1 MIKNKKYSFFWS
13 IALFIT
19 MAAILLF
26 FGCAKER
33 AETTNSSIAGDNAY
47 TDWRSGTYTTIA
59 LDGSTATVKGE
70 GAAVNGGVVTISSAG
85 TYVVSG
91 SISDG
96 SLVVDSSTDGTVRMV
111 LNGTDITSATTAP
124 IYVKNAGKAII
135 SLEPGTTNTLTDS
148 STYIHTDAANQEPD
162 ATIFSKDDLVFNGTG
177 TLKVTGNAGDA
188 IKGKDDLLIVE
199 GTFDITAADDGITG
213 KDLTQI
219 DGGTFTIK
227 AGGDGIKATNDTDTT
242 KGAVTLNGG
251 TYTITTG
258 ADGVQAVTDLTV
270 GGGTYTITTG
280 GGSANALTKTDTQ
293 MRPGVSQSTSDTDTS
308 DTGSYKGLKSTG
320 QVMVG
325 GGTFMLDTKDDA
337 LHANNTITINGG
349 ELTAAS
355 GDDGIHADTTLTIN
369 DGTINITKSYEGL
382 ESADVTI
389 AGGSINVVASDD
401 GINVAGGD
409 GSSTSEERPGAG
421 NFNKTGGSN
430 LLTITGGTTTV
441 NAGGDGLDA
450 NGSIAISG
458 GITLVDGPTDNG
470 NGALDYDGTCEVTG
484 GVLITAGSSGMAQFP
499 SDGSTVGTVAMTF
512 SSTQAAGTL
521 VNISDASGKSIVS
534 YTPSKAFSAI
544 GISVPDLATGGSYIL
559 SKGGSDAGS
568 ATGALVQGGSYSG
581 GTAVVSFTLSSTRTG
596 LNESGPTTIT
606 NGMGGGAPG
615 GQGPGQGGP
624 GGR

>member
-1 MIKNKKYSFFWS
+1 MSMNKKYSFFLS
-13 IALFIT
+13 IGLFLTVAL
-19 MAAILLF
+19 ILLF
-26 FGCAKER
+26 SGCAKKT
-33 AETTNSSIAGDNAY
+33 AETTNASIAGDNAY
-47 TDWRSGTYTTIA
+47 TDWRSGAYTTIT
-59 LDGSTATVKGE
+59 LGSSSATVEGE
-70 GAAVNGGVVTISSAG
+70 GAAVSGGVVTISSAG

-111 LNGTDITSATTAP
+111 LNGTDITSATSAP

-135 SLEPGTTNTLTDS
+135 SLEPGTTNTLTDGN
-148 STYIHTDAANQEPD
+148 TYTYTDTANQEPD
-162 ATIFSKDDLVFNGTG
+162 ATIFSKDNLVFNGTG
-177 TLKVTGNAGDA
+177 SLKVIGNAGDA

-199 GTFDITAADDGITG
+199 GTFDITAADDGIIG

-219 DGGTFTIK
+219 EGGTLTIN

-251 TYTITTG
+251 TYTITAG

-270 GGGTYTITTG
+270 GGGTF
-280 GGSANALTKTDTQ
+280 K
-293 MRPGVSQSTSDTDTS
+293 
-308 DTGSYKGLKSTG
+308 
-320 QVMVG
+320 
-325 GGTFMLDTKDDA
+325 LDTKDDA
-337 LHANNTITINGG
+337 LHANNTITINSG
-349 ELTAAS
+349 EITAAS
-355 GDDGIHADTTLTIN
+355 GDDGLHADTTLTIN

-389 AGGSINVVASDD
+389 AGGIISVVASDD

-421 NFNKTGGSN
+421 NFNETGGSN
-430 LLTITGGTTTV
+430 QLTITGGITTV
-441 NAGGDGLDA
+441 NTGGDGLDA

-458 GITLVDGPTDNG
+458 GITLVDGPTDSG

-499 SDGSTVGTVAMTF
+499 SEGSTVGTVAMTF

-534 YTPSKAFSAI
+534 YTPGKAFSTI
-544 GISVPDLATGGSYIL
+544 SISVPDLATGGSYIL
-559 SKGGSDAGS
+559 STGGRDTGS
-568 ATGALVQGGSYSG
+568 VTSALVQGGSYSG
-581 GTAVVSFTLSSTRTG
+581 GTAVVSFTLNSTLTG
-596 LNESGPTTIT
+596 LNESDATTIT
-606 NGMGGGAPG
+606 NGMG

-624 GGR
+624 GRR

>member
-1 MIKNKKYSFFWS
+1 MSMNKKYSFFLS
-13 IALFIT
+13 IGLFLTVAL
-19 MAAILLF
+19 ILLF
-26 FGCAKER
+26 SGCAKKT
-33 AETTNSSIAGDNAY
+33 AETTNASIAGDNAY
-47 TDWRSGTYTTIA
+47 TDWRSGAYTTIT
-59 LDGSTATVKGE
+59 LGSSSATVEGE
-70 GAAVNGGVVTISSAG
+70 GAAVSGGVVTISSAG

-111 LNGTDITSATTAP
+111 LNGTDITSATSAP

-135 SLEPGTTNTLTDS
+135 SLEPGTTNTLTDGN
-148 STYIHTDAANQEPD
+148 TYTYTDTANQEPD
-162 ATIFSKDDLVFNGTG
+162 ATIFSKDNLVFNGTG
-177 TLKVTGNAGDA
+177 SLKVIGNAGDA

-199 GTFDITAADDGITG
+199 GTFDITAADDGIIG

-219 DGGTFTIK
+219 EGGTLTIN

-251 TYTITTG
+251 TYTITAG

-270 GGGTYTITTG
+270 GGGTF
-280 GGSANALTKTDTQ
+280 K
-293 MRPGVSQSTSDTDTS
+293 
-308 DTGSYKGLKSTG
+308 
-320 QVMVG
+320 
-325 GGTFMLDTKDDA
+325 LDTKDDA
-337 LHANNTITINGG
+337 LHANNTITINSG
-349 ELTAAS
+349 EITAAS
-355 GDDGIHADTTLTIN
+355 GNDGIHADTTLTIN

-389 AGGSINVVASDD
+389 AGGIISVVASDD

-421 NFNKTGGSN
+421 NFNETGGSN
-430 LLTITGGTTTV
+430 QLTITGGITTV
-441 NAGGDGLDA
+441 NTGGDGLDA

-458 GITLVDGPTDNG
+458 GITLVDGPTDSG

-499 SDGSTVGTVAMTF
+499 SEGSTVGTVAMTF

-534 YTPSKAFSAI
+534 YTPGKAFSTI
-544 GISVPDLATGGSYIL
+544 SISVPDLATGGSYIL
-559 SKGGSDAGS
+559 STGGRDTGS
-568 ATGALVQGGSYSG
+568 VTSALVQGGSYSG
-581 GTAVVSFTLSSTRTG
+581 GTAVVSFTLNSTLTG
-596 LNESGPTTIT
+596 LNESDATTIT
-606 NGMGGGAPG
+606 NGMG

-624 GGR
+624 GRR

>member
-1 MIKNKKYSFFWS
+1 MSMNKKYSFFLS
-13 IALFIT
+13 IGLFLTVAL
-19 MAAILLF
+19 ILLF
-26 FGCAKER
+26 AGCAKKT

-47 TDWRSGTYTTIA
+47 TDWRSGAYTTIT
-59 LDGSTATVKGE
+59 LGSSSATVEGE
-70 GAAVNGGVVTISSAG
+70 GAAVSGGVVTISSAG

-96 SLVVDSSTDGTVRMV
+96 SLVVDSSTDGTVRVV
-111 LNGTDITSATTAP
+111 LNGATITSANSAP
-124 IYVKNAGKAII
+124 IYVKNAGKAMI
-135 SLEPGTTNTLTDS
+135 SLEPGTTNTLTDGN
-148 STYIHTDAANQEPD
+148 TYTYTDTANQEPD
-162 ATIFSKDDLVFNGTG
+162 ATIFSKDNLVFNGTG
-177 TLKVTGNAGDA
+177 SLKVIGNAGDA

-199 GTFDITAADDGITG
+199 GTFDITAADDGIIG

-219 DGGTFTIK
+219 EGVTLTIN

-251 TYTITTG
+251 TYTITAG

-270 GGGTYTITTG
+270 GGGTYTIITG

-293 MRPGVSQSTSDTDTS
+293 MRPGASQSTSDTDSS

-320 QVMVG
+320 QIMVN
-325 GGTFMLDTKDDA
+325 GGTFKLDTKDDA
-337 LHANNTITINGG
+337 LHANNTITINSG
-349 ELTAAS
+349 EITAAS

-389 AGGSINVVASDD
+389 AGGIISVVASDD

-421 NFNKTGGSN
+421 NFNETGGSN
-430 LLTITGGTTTV
+430 QLTITGGITTV
-441 NAGGDGLDA
+441 NTGGDGLDA

-458 GITLVDGPTDNG
+458 GITLVDGPTDSG

-499 SDGSTVGTVAMTF
+499 SEGSTVGTVAMTF

-534 YTPSKAFSAI
+534 YTPGKAFSTI
-544 GISVPDLATGGSYIL
+544 SISVPDLATGGSYIL
-559 SKGGSDAGS
+559 STGGRDTGS
-568 ATGALVQGGSYSG
+568 VTSALVQGGSYSG
-581 GTAVVSFTLSSTRTG
+581 GTAVVSFTLNSTLTG
-596 LNESGPTTIT
+596 LNESDATTIT
-606 NGMGGGAPG
+606 NGMG

-624 GGR
+624 GRR

>member
-1 MIKNKKYSFFWS
+1 MSMNKKYSFFLS
-13 IALFIT
+13 IGLFLTVAL
-19 MAAILLF
+19 ILLF
-26 FGCAKER
+26 SGCAKKT
-33 AETTNSSIAGDNAY
+33 AETTNASIAGDNAY
-47 TDWRSGTYTTIA
+47 TDWRSGAYTTIT
-59 LDGSTATVKGE
+59 LGSSSATVEGE

-96 SLVVDSSTDGTVRMV
+96 SLVVDSSTDGTVRVV
-111 LNGTDITSATTAP
+111 LNGATITSANSAP
-124 IYVKNAGKAII
+124 IYVKNAGKAMI
-135 SLEPGTTNTLTDS
+135 SLEPGTTNTLTDGN
-148 STYIHTDAANQEPD
+148 TYTYTDTANQEPD
-162 ATIFSKDDLVFNGTG
+162 ATIFSKDNLVFNGTG
-177 TLKVTGNAGDA
+177 SLKVIGNAGDA

-199 GTFDITAADDGITG
+199 GTFDITAADDGIIG

-219 DGGTFTIK
+219 EGGTLTIN

-251 TYTITTG
+251 TYTITAG

-270 GGGTYTITTG
+270 GGGTF
-280 GGSANALTKTDTQ
+280 K
-293 MRPGVSQSTSDTDTS
+293 
-308 DTGSYKGLKSTG
+308 
-320 QVMVG
+320 
-325 GGTFMLDTKDDA
+325 LDTKDDA
-337 LHANNTITINGG
+337 LHANNTITINSG
-349 ELTAAS
+349 EITAAS
-355 GDDGIHADTTLTIN
+355 GDDGLHADTTLTIN

-389 AGGSINVVASDD
+389 AGGIISVVASDD

-421 NFNKTGGSN
+421 NFNETGGSN
-430 LLTITGGTTTV
+430 QLTITGGITTV
-441 NAGGDGLDA
+441 NTGGDGLDA

-458 GITLVDGPTDNG
+458 GITLVDGPTDSG

-499 SDGSTVGTVAMTF
+499 SEGSTVGTVAMTF

-534 YTPSKAFSAI
+534 YTPGKAFSTI
-544 GISVPDLATGGSYIL
+544 SISVPDLATGGSYIL
-559 SKGGSDAGS
+559 STGGRDTGS
-568 ATGALVQGGSYSG
+568 VTSALVQGGSYSG
-581 GTAVVSFTLSSTRTG
+581 GTAVVSFTLNSTLTG
-596 LNESGPTTIT
+596 LNESGATTIT
-606 NGMGGGAPG
+606 NGMG

-624 GGR
+624 GRR

>member
-1 MIKNKKYSFFWS
+1 MSMNKKYSFFLS
-13 IALFIT
+13 IGLFLTVAL
-19 MAAILLF
+19 ILLF
-26 FGCAKER
+26 SGCAKKT
-33 AETTNSSIAGDNAY
+33 AETTNASIAGDNAY
-47 TDWRSGTYTTIA
+47 TDWRSGAYTTIT
-59 LDGSTATVKGE
+59 LGSSSATVEGE

-96 SLVVDSSTDGTVRMV
+96 SLVVDSSTDGTVRVV
-111 LNGTDITSATTAP
+111 LNGATITSANSAP
-124 IYVKNAGKAII
+124 IYVKNAGKAMI
-135 SLEPGTTNTLTDS
+135 SLEPGTTNTLTDGN
-148 STYIHTDAANQEPD
+148 TYTYTDTANQEPD
-162 ATIFSKDDLVFNGTG
+162 ATIFSKDNLVFNGTG
-177 TLKVTGNAGDA
+177 SLKVIGNAGDA

-199 GTFDITAADDGITG
+199 GTFDITAADDGIIG

-219 DGGTFTIK
+219 EGGTLTIN

-251 TYTITTG
+251 TYTITAG

-270 GGGTYTITTG
+270 GGGTF
-280 GGSANALTKTDTQ
+280 K
-293 MRPGVSQSTSDTDTS
+293 
-308 DTGSYKGLKSTG
+308 
-320 QVMVG
+320 
-325 GGTFMLDTKDDA
+325 LDTKDDA
-337 LHANNTITINGG
+337 LHANNTITINSG
-349 ELTAAS
+349 EITAAS
-355 GDDGIHADTTLTIN
+355 GDDGLHADTTLTIN

-389 AGGSINVVASDD
+389 AGGIISVVASDD

-421 NFNKTGGSN
+421 NFNETGGSN
-430 LLTITGGTTTV
+430 QLTITGGITTV
-441 NAGGDGLDA
+441 NTGGDGLDA

-458 GITLVDGPTDNG
+458 GITLVDGPTDSG

-499 SDGSTVGTVAMTF
+499 SEGSTVGTVAMTF

-534 YTPSKAFSAI
+534 YTPGKAFSTI
-544 GISVPDLATGGSYIL
+544 SISVPDLATGGSYIL
-559 SKGGSDAGS
+559 STGGRDTGS
-568 ATGALVQGGSYSG
+568 VTSALVQGGSYSG
-581 GTAVVSFTLSSTRTG
+581 GTAVVSFTLNSTLTG
-596 LNESGPTTIT
+596 LNESDATTIT
-606 NGMGGGAPG
+606 NGMG

-624 GGR
+624 GRR